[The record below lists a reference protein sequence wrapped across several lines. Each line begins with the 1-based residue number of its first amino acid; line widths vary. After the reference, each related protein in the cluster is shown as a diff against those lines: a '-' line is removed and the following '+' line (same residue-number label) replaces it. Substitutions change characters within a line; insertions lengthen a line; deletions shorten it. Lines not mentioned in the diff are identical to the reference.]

1 MKCSGCGYLR
11 KDSDSAPEW
20 QCPNCKIAYVKNEC
34 SLLWMS
40 VLPLQQEIPSD
51 INVAYIIFSGDTLY
65 YFNRFNKSPL
75 SDAVSLDE
83 SERKA
88 VLTILAQLKCSI
100 TVADKLQ
107 LLTNSLTQ
115 EQKNVFKQIMD
126 KQTRTF
132 QKKSSAWSGWSW
144 KGNQK
149 KKAQE
154 NPDLKE
160 EPAVASSF
168 STFEDNY
175 LNRNLKSILFLV
187 NLLFIMS
194 WIFYMSHLDSRLLKN
209 NKKQYE
215 VSKHTEVTTPHHV
228 NTINLAG
235 IDLNKISNYTDA
247 LSILAS
253 DCKIHVQVYR
263 TKDENCKKAIK
274 LLIEIEPE
282 FKKLDNELKNKDLNE
297 LNYTDKNTV
306 NTIYYNLNQTLKDLG
321 TVDLLLK

>member
-11 KDSDSAPEW
+11 KDSDSDPEW

-40 VLPLQQEIPSD
+40 IPPIEQEMPED
-51 INVAYIIFSGDTLY
+51 INVAYIILNGYTLY
-65 YFNRFNKSPL
+65 HFNRFNKSLL

-88 VLTILAQLKCSI
+88 VLVILAQLKCSI
-100 TVADKLQ
+100 KIADKLQ
-107 LLTNSLTQ
+107 LLTHSLNL
-115 EQKNVFKQIMD
+115 EQKNAFKKIMD
-126 KQTRTF
+126 KETRSSQT
-132 QKKSSAWSGWSW
+132 KSSAWFCWSW
-144 KGNQK
+144 RGNQK
-149 KKAQE
+149 KKPQE
-154 NPDLKE
+154 NPVVTD
-160 EPAVASSF
+160 SF
-168 STFEDNY
+168 NAFEDNY

-194 WIFYMSHLDSRLLKN
+194 WIFFMTYLDSRSLAN
-209 NKKQYE
+209 NKKQNE
-215 VSKHTEVTTPHHV
+215 VSKPIDATTNHV
-228 NTINLAG
+228 NTINLTG
-235 IDLNKISNYTDA
+235 IDLHKISNYMDA
-247 LSILAS
+247 LSILSS
-253 DCKIHVQVYR
+253 DCKIHVQIYR

-274 LLIEIEPE
+274 LLLEIEPE

-306 NTIYYNLNQTLKDLG
+306 NTIYYNLDQALKNLS

>member
-40 VLPLQQEIPSD
+40 IPPIEQEMPKD
-51 INVAYIIFSGDTLY
+51 INVAYIILSGDTLY

-83 SERKA
+83 SERKT
-88 VLTILAQLKCSI
+88 VLVILAQLKCPI
-100 TVADKLQ
+100 KVADKLQ
-107 LLTNSLTQ
+107 LLTNSLSQ
-115 EQKNVFKQIMD
+115 EQKNAFKQIMD
-126 KQTRTF
+126 NQKF
-132 QKKSSAWSGWSW
+132 SKKSAAWFGWSW
-144 KGNQK
+144 RGNQK
-149 KKAQE
+149 KKPQE
-154 NPDLKE
+154 NPVVND
-160 EPAVASSF
+160 EPIVADSF
-168 STFEDNY
+168 NTFENNY

-194 WIFYMSHLDSRLLKN
+194 WIFFMTYLDSRSLAN
-209 NKKQYE
+209 NKKQNE
-215 VSKHTEVTTPHHV
+215 VSNPIDATSNHV

-235 IDLNKISNYTDA
+235 IDLHKISNYMDA

-274 LLIEIEPE
+274 LLLEIEPE
-282 FKKLDNELKNKDLNE
+282 FKKLDNELKNKELNE

-306 NTIYYNLNQTLKDLG
+306 NTIYSNLDRALKDLS